1 MYKKFFKIVPIFTL
15 ILLSNIALAHAQ
27 ELDAAA
33 KNAETLGIW
42 TITPPL
48 VSIVL
53 AFITKNVVFS
63 LFTGIFSGALILALQ
78 NNSLIPSFIEA
89 FAKVIA
95 YILGAMSD
103 SWNAGIILQCL
114 TIGGLIALITK
125 MGGAKAVAEYLA
137 SKASGRRS
145 TQIITWFL
153 GILVFFD
160 DYANSLIIGP
170 IMRPVFDKFKI
181 SREKLAFIVDAT
193 AAPIAGVALISTWI
207 GYELSLI
214 RDAYAVLNQPI
225 NAYAIFIDTIPY
237 RFYNI
242 LIMVFVFSSAFMLKD
257 FASMHVAETRALIT
271 GKVVADGDTP
281 MSSEDNDKIKP
292 NPEAKISIYSAII
305 PIAVLIVSAF
315 IGFYTNGSAAILAGD
330 NKDLIATITNNPY
343 ALNSLQEAFGASDA
357 SIVLFQAAL
366 IACIVA
372 FAIGLYQKCFTLNE
386 AVNTWVTGVSG
397 LCITG
402 VILLLAWSLSS
413 VIKEMGTASYLVSI
427 LSSNLP
433 AYLLPSIIFILGSII
448 SFSTGTAYGTMGIIM
463 PLAIPLAFAL
473 NPDYGYMIANVGAV
487 LTGAVFGDHCSP
499 ISDTT
504 ILSSMGAGSDHL
516 AHVKT
521 QLPYALTVAVISVV
535 FGFLPIGLG
544 LSIYITLP
552 IATIAVISTIYFWGK
567 KV

>member
-1 MYKKFFKIVPIFTL
+1 MYKKFFKIAPIFSL
-15 ILLSNIALAHAQ
+15 ILLSNLVSAHAQ

-33 KNAETLGIW
+33 KNAEKLGLW

-63 LFTGIFSGALILALQ
+63 LFTGIFSGSLILTLQ
-78 NNSLIPSFIEA
+78 NNSLLPSLIEA
-89 FAKVIA
+89 FSKVII

-137 SKASGRRS
+137 ARASGRRS

-193 AAPIAGVALISTWI
+193 AAPIAGIALISTWI

-214 RDAYAVLNQPI
+214 RDAYAVINLPV
-225 NAYAIFIDTIPY
+225 NAYSIFLDTIPY

-242 LIMVFVFSSAFMLKD
+242 LIMVFVFASALMLRD
-257 FASMHVAETRALIT
+257 FASMHVAETRALNT
-271 GKVVADGDTP
+271 GKVIADGDTP
-281 MSSEDNDKIKP
+281 LSNEDNDKIAP
-292 NPEAKISIYSAII
+292 NPDAHISIYSAII
-305 PIAVLIVSAF
+305 PIGVLILAAF
-315 IGFYTNGSAAILAGD
+315 IGFYTNGFAAITAGE
-330 NKDLIATITNNPY
+330 NHELIATVTANPY
-343 ALNSLQEAFGASDA
+343 SLTSLQEAFGASDA

-386 AVNTWVTGVSG
+386 AVNTWITGVSG

-487 LTGAVFGDHCSP
+487 LTGAIFGDHCSP

-516 AHVKT
+516 AHVNT
-521 QLPYALTVAVISVV
+521 QLPYALTVAIISVL

-544 LSIYITLP
+544 VSIYIALP
-552 IATIAVISTIYFWGK
+552 MAIIAVISTLYFWGK